1 MGREAV
7 ADYELYSADYVSLC
21 KWVEKNTEPS
31 DIFLTA
37 NNHNNAI
44 ASLTGRNI
52 VCGSG
57 SFLYFHGLDYGAQ
70 AADVKTMYENP
81 EARDSLLEKYNVTYI
96 VIGPWENG
104 SYSIPDINA
113 FAENYDC
120 VYNKNGILVFEV

>member
-1 MGREAV
+1 MFLDLNLLSANEHFYLAV
-7 ADYELYSADYVSLC
+7 LDFQADC
-21 KWVEKNTEPS
+21 
-31 DIFLTA
+31 
-37 NNHNNAI
+37 
-44 ASLTGRNI
+44 
-52 VCGSG
+52 
-57 SFLYFHGLDYGAQ
+57 HGLDYAAQ
-70 AADVKTMYENP
+70 EADVKTMYENP